1 MMYRIQLTLLA
12 AFLVSHLSCN
22 GSNPFSQSADSSGN
36 LKISIKSSGMGRLSK
51 SAANITITKA
61 QVVIHEIELET
72 VVGDSMDFEFEQPF
86 VQDLAIDTTVQQIIT
101 VDVPPGI
108 YEEMEIDIAAL
119 TARDSVLYAQNP
131 DLQDLSIRIEG
142 TVDSDSLTAF
152 VFTSD
157 LNVEQE
163 TEFDP
168 PLVLTDSSATN
179 VVINVDVSLWFVD
192 GNGSMLDPR
201 DPANQRRIEK
211 NIKNSFRV
219 FEDRDDDGEDD
230 SDDDSDGSDDDDGD
244 DDGGP

>member
-12 AFLVSHLSCN
+12 AFLVSHLSCI
-22 GSNPFSQSADSSGN
+22 GSNSFSPSADSSGN
-36 LKISIKSSGMGRLSK
+36 LKISIKSSGLNRLSK
-51 SAANITITKA
+51 SAAIITITRA
-61 QVVIHEIELET
+61 QIVIHEIELET
-72 VVGDSMDFEFEQPF
+72 DVRDSMDFEFEQPF
-86 VQDLAIDTTVQQIIT
+86 VQDLTIDTTVQQITT
-101 VDVPPGI
+101 VDVPPGT
-108 YEEMEIDIAAL
+108 YDEMEIDIAAL
-119 TARDSVLYAQNP
+119 TARDSVVYAQNP

-142 TVDSDSLTAF
+142 TVHSDSLTAF

-163 TEFDP
+163 TEFNP
-168 PLVLTDSSATN
+168 PLVLTDSVATN
-179 VVINVDVSLWFVD
+179 VVINVDMNLWFAD
-192 GNGSMLDPR
+192 GNGGMLDPR

-230 SDDDSDGSDDDDGD
+230 TDDDGD